1 MSLLA
6 LTKYLHLVGKWMGAM
21 NFSRKTGLFFI
32 VIFFLVFV
40 NGNSGRASEDK
51 PESELVNNQ
60 EKSGFNLGAAFV
72 SIFRD
77 HLSAVDGDRCP
88 SVPTCSSYGVQAFE
102 KHGFFIGWMMTVD
115 RLMHEG
121 KEEQTVSPL
130 IFSDGK
136 WKIYDP
142 VKNNDFWWYP
152 PKKKP
157 PK

>member
-1 MSLLA
+1 MS
-6 LTKYLHLVGKWMGAM
+6 
-21 NFSRKTGLFFI
+21 FSIKIGLFFT
-32 VIFFLVFV
+32 VALVLVFLISP
-40 NGNSGRASEDK
+40 SGRASEDE
-51 PESELVNNQ
+51 PGSDTANNQ
-60 EKSGFNLGAAFV
+60 EKSGFNLGAAFL

-77 HLSAVDGDRCP
+77 HISAVDGDRCP

-157 PK
+157 RDPEWVK

>member
-1 MSLLA
+1 
-6 LTKYLHLVGKWMGAM
+6 M
-21 NFSRKTGLFFI
+21 NFSKKIGLFFI
-32 VIFFLVFV
+32 VALFLVFL
-40 NGNSGRASEDK
+40 NSPSGRAFEDE
-51 PESELVNNQ
+51 PGSGAVNNQ
-60 EKSGFNLGAAFV
+60 EKSGFNLGAAIV

-77 HLSAVDGDRCP
+77 HISAVDGDRCP

-121 KEEQTVSPL
+121 KEEQAVSPL
-130 IFSDGK
+130 VFSDGK

-157 PK
+157 QDP